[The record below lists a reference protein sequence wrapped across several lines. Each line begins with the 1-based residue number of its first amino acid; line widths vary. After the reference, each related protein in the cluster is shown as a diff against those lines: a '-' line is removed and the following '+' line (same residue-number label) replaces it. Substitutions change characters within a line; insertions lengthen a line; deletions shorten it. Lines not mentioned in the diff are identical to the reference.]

1 MADKKIRTVVDDVL
15 DGVRR
20 MLEELDRLMN
30 PQKRVK
36 QPVPIPVPVRQP
48 TPRRQQ
54 SDPYHR

>member
-1 MADKKIRTVVDDVL
+1 MADKKTRTIVDDIL

-30 PQKRVK
+30 PQKRAK

-48 TPRRQQ
+48 APRRKQN
-54 SDPYHR
+54 DPYR